1 MTIGT
6 LFEERETLSLSELNR
21 KVHDA
26 IRVAFPSPCWVQAET
41 SDVRAN
47 PASGHCYLEFVE
59 KHPVGGRLIAKTRG
73 TIWATTFQK
82 LKPFFE
88 QETGQA
94 FASGLKVLV
103 KVTVEYHELYG
114 LSLNVIDIDP
124 IYTLGDMIRRRQE
137 IVRRLQRDGSVGLNK
152 SIPFPSL
159 PQRIAVITSPTA
171 AGYEDFMNQLL
182 HNKAGYSFYTHLFPV
197 LMQGEKVETSIIAA
211 LKKINLHQNLFD
223 TVVILRG
230 GGATSE
236 LSCFDSYPLAS
247 HCARF
252 PLPIVTGIGHER
264 DDTVLDLIAHTRMK
278 TPTAVAEFLIRH
290 MDVAAQ
296 EIAGFRDFIHQ
307 TTANYLTEHKN
318 SLLLIGNRLPSL
330 VIGRIES
337 NRNLLQVMRGRLPAI
352 TSSVF
357 STHTALMATLRS
369 RLDNGLSTFFSE
381 QNNLLKLSEQFIRMA
396 SPDYILRKGYTLTLK
411 EGKIIK
417 RATELRTN
425 DNLTTRFA
433 DGEVH
438 SVIH

>member
-6 LFEERETLSLSELNR
+6 LFDERETLSLSELNR
-21 KVHDA
+21 QVRDA
-26 IRVAFPSPCWVQAET
+26 IHGAFPSTCWVQAET

-47 PASGHCYLEFVE
+47 PSSGHCYLEFVE
-59 KHPVGGRLIAKTRG
+59 KHPAGKLIAKARG
-73 TIWATTFQK
+73 TIWVTTFQT

-88 QETGQA
+88 QETGQV
-94 FASGLKVLV
+94 FTSGLKVLV
-103 KVTVEYHELYG
+103 KVTVDYHELYG
-114 LSLNVIDIDP
+114 FSLNVVDIDP
-124 IYTLGDMIRRRQE
+124 TYTLGDMIRRRQE
-137 IVRRLQRDGSVGLNK
+137 IIRRLRKDGVFGLNK
-152 SIPFPSL
+152 AIPFPTL

-211 LKKINLHQNLFD
+211 LQKINLHQKLFD

-252 PLPIVTGIGHER
+252 PLSIVTGIGHER
-264 DDTVLDLIAHTRMK
+264 DDTVLDLVAHTRMK

-290 MDVAAQ
+290 MDIAAQ
-296 EIAGFRDFIHQ
+296 EIAGFRDCIHQ
-307 TTANYLTEHKN
+307 TTTNCLTEHKN
-318 SLLLIGNRLPSL
+318 YLLLLGSRLPSI
-330 VIGRIES
+330 VASRVES
-337 NRNLLQVMRGRLPAI
+337 NRSLLQVMTGRLPAI
-352 TSSVF
+352 ASSVF
-357 STHTALMATLRS
+357 STHISSVDTLRS
-369 RLDNGLSTFFSE
+369 HLDNGLSTFFSE
-381 QNNLLKLSEQFIRMA
+381 QNNHLKLSEQFILMA

-411 EGKIIK
+411 DGKIVK
-417 RATELRTN
+417 RAAELHTN

-433 DGEVH
+433 DGEVR
-438 SVIH
+438 SVIR

>member
-6 LFEERETLSLSELNR
+6 LFEEREALSLSELNR
-21 KVHDA
+21 QVRDA
-26 IRVAFPSPCWVQAET
+26 IHAVLPSTYWVRAET
-41 SDVRAN
+41 SDVRTN
-47 PASGHCYLEFVE
+47 SSSGHCYLEFVE
-59 KHPVGGRLIAKTRG
+59 KHPAGRLIAKTRG
-73 TIWATTFQK
+73 TIWVNTFQS

-88 QETGQA
+88 QETGQV
-94 FASGLKVLV
+94 FTSGLKVLV
-103 KVTVEYHELYG
+103 KVTVDYHELYG
-114 LSLNVIDIDP
+114 FSLNVIDIDP
-124 IYTLGDMIRRRQE
+124 TYTLGDMVRRRQE
-137 IVRRLQRDGSVGLNK
+137 IIQRLQKDGIFGLNK
-152 SIPFPSL
+152 AIPFPTL
-159 PQRIAVITSPTA
+159 PQRIAVVTSPTA

-211 LKKINLHQNLFD
+211 LKKINLHRNLFD

-247 HCARF
+247 HCAQF

-290 MDVAAQ
+290 MDIAAQ
-296 EIAGFRDFIHQ
+296 EIVSFRDFVHQ
-307 TTANYLTEHKN
+307 ATTNCLTEHKN
-318 SLLLIGNRLPSL
+318 YLLSIGNRLPSL
-330 VIGRIES
+330 VTSSIES
-337 NRNLLQVMRGRLPAI
+337 NRNLLQVMTGRLPVIA
-352 TSSVF
+352 SSVF
-357 STHTALMATLRS
+357 STHISLMDTFRS

-381 QNNLLKLSEQFIRMA
+381 QNNSLKLSEQFIRMA

-411 EGKIIK
+411 EGKIVK
-417 RATELRTN
+417 RVAELHIN
-425 DNLTTRFA
+425 DSITTRFA

-438 SVIH
+438 SVIN